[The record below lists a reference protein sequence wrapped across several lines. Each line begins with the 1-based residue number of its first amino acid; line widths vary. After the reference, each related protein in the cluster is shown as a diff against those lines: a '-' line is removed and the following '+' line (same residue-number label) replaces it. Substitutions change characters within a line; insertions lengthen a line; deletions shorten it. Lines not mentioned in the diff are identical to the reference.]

1 MPDLDD
7 LPAIPDGDD
16 EAAGAAALESAIAS
30 LDASFALPDVDPDVP
45 EPLGRTPKFDFL
57 AGRFVYSGGSPVYVT
72 GREALKQWVEMAM
85 RTFRGAHEVFSTQF
99 GMDEPEGFIGEAAD
113 AKAAVSD
120 WGARFQEAVLQHD
133 RIAAVV
139 EFRATYE
146 PNLTVQIGSETVE
159 LGGALVIENF
169 TIVTDEDETTNL
181 GPIAVPVGGTDG

>member
-1 MPDLDD
+1 MILGIGTDLCN
-7 LPAIPDGDD
+7 I
-16 EAAGAAALESAIAS
+16 
-30 LDASFALPDVDPDVP
+30 
-45 EPLGRTPKFDFL
+45 
-57 AGRFVYSGGSPVYVT
+57 
-72 GREALKQWVEMAM
+72 
-85 RTFRGAHEVFSTQF
+85 
-99 GMDEPEGFIGEAAD
+99 
-113 AKAAVSD
+113 
-120 WGARFQEAVLQHD
+120 D